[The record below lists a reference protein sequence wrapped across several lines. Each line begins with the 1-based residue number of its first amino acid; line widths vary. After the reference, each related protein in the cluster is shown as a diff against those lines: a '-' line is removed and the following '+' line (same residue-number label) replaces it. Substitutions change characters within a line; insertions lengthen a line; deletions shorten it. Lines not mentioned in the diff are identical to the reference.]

1 LSYFVGKTKKR
12 EKLPGKL
19 YGIKCKKCK
28 KGIAGRKN
36 FL

>member
-1 LSYFVGKTKKR
+1 MTGRRGENKEKTVEMTQKNF
-12 EKLPGKL
+12 E
-19 YGIKCKKCK
+19 